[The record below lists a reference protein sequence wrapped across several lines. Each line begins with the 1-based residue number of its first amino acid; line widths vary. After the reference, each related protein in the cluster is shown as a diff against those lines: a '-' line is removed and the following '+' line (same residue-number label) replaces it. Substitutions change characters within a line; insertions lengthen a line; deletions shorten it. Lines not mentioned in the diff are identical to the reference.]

1 MTTNKK
7 RVELYRRLPEIY
19 RIKDESLPELY
30 LHGGER
36 VAAYQLR
43 SYLEPVEDMFAAIHE
58 NIESLYHDLF
68 IETCDD
74 WVIPYIGD
82 LLGTSHLSGDE
93 WTVRADVADT
103 IALRR
108 RKGTLGAIELLAFIH
123 TKWGVHCVEL
133 LENLVWNQHLN
144 HQRPDEGGTPPYS
157 LATVLRSTPIRGG
170 TVTLRDP
177 SALAQLNTPFDPF
190 AHVADVQP
198 HEIGQ
203 VRYNLPNLAIYL
215 WRLRAFRLNA
225 IKPEA
230 DHIKPEV
237 RHIKKVTPDAHPLE
251 TADNA
256 QAARVVRINVDPVP
270 LNGLSNPYVKTAPK
284 DNRPG
289 GRPVTLF
296 NTNRY
301 ELFAKSEEAENGLN
315 LSAIAPRVSTA
326 DQVPGPIPMSRV
338 SELDIWKA
346 YDKSL
351 ASPTPQPFEAFAAAS
366 FTAPHEYVSV
376 ASYDENN
383 PKLEDLKI
391 TDVGLQLHI
400 PHGTFPDQNWLHRTG
415 ARNWTIRGENLCAWE
430 RGLNPPLG
438 DRHIAI
444 DPDRGRICIGFGKLK
459 DATTHAGA
467 NTRAD
472 ALLSDL
478 LLTFTYGAVGEVGAH
493 PISYDKLPKEFDH
506 NQTPSVIYKTVNLRQ
521 GPTLQKAVEDALKGA
536 RDTVQLDPT
545 KLGQVPIVIEITD
558 SRTHPL
564 DINTIPAADIANEG
578 GLRSIKLYAPFIIR
592 SADNQRPIVELK
604 RPLAFRPAKIFS
616 TEADA
621 VKRKKEQDR
630 LDSMMNELFVRIE
643 GLYIARSEDFAST
656 LPLAQQRS
664 LPLIA
669 RAALNKLEILN
680 CTLDPGGFER
690 YNGTRAPLLPGI
702 RLKNDYGFVVGDEE
716 TAFKQKPDIIIQRS
730 VSGACFTDEGY
741 RLCITDSI
749 IESIPV
755 SVPLSGGGTTIDR
768 FAISGATDNVKGY
781 AGDTVIQNVTILGRT
796 RVTTAEGSGGIFR
809 DVIEAFDQQVGCLKY
824 CYFADDSASLPPPDE
839 VKNRLPQNFKCVS
852 GKDAR
857 LIFTSELFGNAAYC
871 QLSLECDQR
880 ILEEGPSNDQM
891 GAFNFLREAHK
902 WRNLQIRFREFMP
915 VGIRP
920 LLIPVT

>member
-43 SYLEPVEDMFAAIHE
+43 SYLEPVEDMFSAIHE

-74 WVIPYIGD
+74 WVTPYIGD
-82 LLGTSHLSGDE
+82 LLGTTHLAGDE
-93 WTVRADVADT
+93 WTLRADVADT

-133 LENLVWNQHLN
+133 LENMVWNQHLN
-144 HQRPDEGGTPPYS
+144 HQRLDEGGTPPYS
-157 LATVLRSTPIRGG
+157 LPTVLRSTPIRGG

-215 WRLRAFRLNA
+215 WRLRAFRLNVT
-225 IKPEA
+225 KP
-230 DHIKPEV
+230 HMRKF
-237 RHIKKVTPDAHPLE
+237 TPVVHPLE
-251 TADNA
+251 TTDHP

-270 LNGLSNPYVKTAPK
+270 LNDLSNPYVKAPPPAAVK

-301 ELFAKSEEAENGLN
+301 ELFTKSDETENGLN
-315 LSAIAPRVSTA
+315 LAATAPRVSTA

-338 SELDIWKA
+338 SDLDIADA
-346 YDKSL
+346 YDDSL

-366 FTAPHEYVSV
+366 FTAPQEYVAV
-376 ASYDENN
+376 ETYLVTPPLPPTKN
-383 PKLEDLKI
+383 PDPLDIL
-391 TDVGLQLHI
+391 DVGLQLHL
-400 PHGTFPDQNWLHRTG
+400 PNPPFAGQTWLHRVDTPL
-415 ARNWTIRGENLCAWE
+415 NKKWIIRGENLCAWE
-430 RGLNPPLG
+430 RGINPPLD

-444 DPDRGRICIGFGKLK
+444 DPERGRICIGLGTLSNP
-459 DATTHAGA
+459 ATHAKA
-467 NTRAD
+467 DSDAD
-472 ALLSDL
+472 ALVDDL
-478 LLTFTYGAVGEVGAH
+478 LLTFTYGSVGEVGAH
-493 PISYDKLPKEFDH
+493 PISYQKLPKEFDH
-506 NQTPSVIYKTVNLRQ
+506 DQTPTVVYKQVEKLT
-521 GPTLQKAVEDALKGA
+521 GPNNLQKTLDAAITAGNY
-536 RDTVQLDPT
+536 
-545 KLGQVPIVIEITD
+545 PIVIEITN
-558 SRTHPL
+558 SLVHKL
-564 DINTIPAADIANEG
+564 DIGALASAVDEG
-578 GLRSIKLYAPFIIR
+578 GLKSLPLDGPLIIR
-592 SADNQRPIVELK
+592 SADGQRPIVELK
-604 RPLAFRPAKIFS
+604 QPLAFRPKNVVAIPANAAKQKQF
-616 TEADA
+616 DA
-621 VKRKKEQDR
+621 VMDA
-630 LDSMMNELFVRIE
+630 MFVRLE

-656 LPLAQQRS
+656 LPAAQRRF

-680 CTLDPGGFER
+680 CTLDPGGFQ
-690 YNGTRAPLLPGI
+690 YHNGTRAPLLPGI
-702 RLKNDYGFVVGDEE
+702 RLKDDYGFGAPNPIAANEE
-716 TAFKQKPDIIIQRS
+716 KAFKQKPDIIIQRS
-730 VSGACFTDEGY
+730 VTGACFTDEGY

-755 SVPLSGGGTTIDR
+755 SVPLNGGGTRVDR
-768 FAISGATDNVKGY
+768 FAITGATDAIKGY
-781 AGDTVIQNVTILGRT
+781 AGEAVIQNVTILGRT
-796 RVTTAEGSGGIFR
+796 RVYSAEGSGGIFR
-809 DVIEAFDQQVGCLKY
+809 DVLEAFDQQVGCLKY

-857 LIFTSELFGNAAYC
+857 LIFTSEFFSNAAYC
-871 QLSLECDQR
+871 QLSLECDPR
-880 ILEEGPSNDQM
+880 ILEEGVGNDQM